1 MSEYKWRIISFSA
14 IAVILAVSISLGI
27 AYLPQGL
34 GGNNSS
40 TFQVPS
46 YILSSLKTSTQTTNS
61 TLGLEFALSINS
73 TEMRP
78 GEVLNITDSI
88 SNILPKVND
97 VSGASNWALQTLQN
111 FSSEPFPCPSYASFQ
126 IFQGHYTS
134 ANISSAGPLQ
144 LYPSGIGFPSCPLL
158 QRPYF
163 LFQPSS
169 NLASVFLS
177 PQPNFNITFRMGGP
191 SYIRGNYSAGQC
203 VNISAIG
210 QVPIPPTSTPPF
222 SSGVYTIAAGDEWG
236 QLAILYFV
244 VTNSP
249 QTLSSSSRSTT
260 CSG

>member
-1 MSEYKWRIISFSA
+1 MSFSA
-14 IAVILAVSISLGI
+14 IAVILAVSISLAI
-27 AYLPQGL
+27 AYLPQSL
-34 GGNNSS
+34 GGNTSS
-40 TFQVPS
+40 TFQVPP
-46 YILSSLKTSTQTTNS
+46 YVLSSLKTSTQTTNS

-88 SNILPKVND
+88 SNIFPKVND
-97 VSGASNWALQTLQN
+97 VSGASNWALHTLQI
-111 FSSEPFPCPSYASFQ
+111 FSSEPFPCPSYDSFQ
-126 IFQGHYTS
+126 IFQGFYTS
-134 ANISSAGPLQ
+134 GNISFAKPLE
-144 LYPSGIGFPSCPLL
+144 LYPPGLGLPSCPLL

-169 NLASVFLS
+169 NLASVFLA

-191 SYIRGNYSAGQC
+191 SYIRGNYSTGLC
-203 VNISAIG
+203 VNISSIG
-210 QVPIPPTSTPPF
+210 QVPVPPSSTTPF

-249 QTLSSSSRSTT
+249 QTLSSASRSTT
-260 CSG
+260 C